1 MLSQFST
8 PSWELSHELFLIFIL
23 PCQDPVTKNDQL
35 RRIGDVKEAKAKA
48 KAQGKSKAKARAKA
62 KAAPK
67 AKARAK
73 AKAKAKAKAGA
84 KAGAR
89 PPRGYGRRGEPL
101 LTIDDVLEEHPGVEP
116 ADAPIMPPSPSHGRR
131 PAMKR
136 PAAASAKDKEK
147 KKPRVETTDGLSEHV
162 KEMLEQDRVPHT
174 FGGRG
179 CPAKGWGLEKYCL
192 VADAFESHVAPSL
205 PARKNTRLRQPLAK
219 PALVLNTFAQSGGTC
234 LSNGLP
240 LFLGDRCWFD
250 C

>member
-1 MLSQFST
+1 M
-8 PSWELSHELFLIFIL
+8 
-23 PCQDPVTKNDQL
+23 
-35 RRIGDVKEAKAKA
+35 KEAKAKA

-219 PALVLNTFAQSGGTC
+219 PALVLNMFIKWFAIIFGRQM
-234 LSNGLP
+234 LV
-240 LFLGDRCWFD
+240 
-250 C
+250 

>member
-48 KAQGKSKAKARAKA
+48 KAKAKAQ
-62 KAAPK
+62 
-67 AKARAK
+67 AK
-73 AKAKAKAKAGA
+73 AKAKAKAKAVA

-205 PARKNTRLRQPLAK
+205 PARKK
-219 PALVLNTFAQSGGTC
+219 HKAQATSGQTSSC
-234 LSNGLP
+234 T
-240 LFLGDRCWFD
+240 
-250 C
+250 